1 MARDSYLS
9 GVLADGARPF
19 KYRVGVRELLGV
31 PDDNGVRISFG
42 PTPPRGGLRYRR
54 QQDSAAPQPQSRV
67 WDGGTRWLAET
78 EDFEEQPAA
87 RLVPT
92 RIDVPGVTERPP
104 HLASHDFPRSP
115 DVAAF
120 EPSASQVP
128 GTSVWPSESQAA
140 QESSIGHDETPGAVV
155 IPPAIQPV
163 RPVATPPPVGVS
175 PARPTALPAANPMP
189 PPVPQ
194 PVARPVPQTV
204 TQPVPQ
210 TVTQTALS
218 PVSSPTRA
226 LDTPQWTSAELL
238 PSPVPTR
245 RSTVAPAVADIEPVR
260 SVPTASLEGTTWSPD
275 WSDGETTAVQSV
287 VNANWPQPEP
297 SVLRSAGSAVL
308 DVPYRKPVGS
318 VPTLA
323 ETSTPP
329 VEQHSAPPPV
339 PPRVVVMRAPAPV
352 AEVPAFW
359 ERRQLGRLLNRI
371 MR

>member
-1 MARDSYLS
+1 MARDGYLS

-19 KYRVGVRELLGV
+19 KYRAGIRELLGV

-54 QQDSAAPQPQSRV
+54 QQDSPAPQPQV

-87 RLVPT
+87 RPAPT

-104 HLASHDFPRSP
+104 VFPPHDSPRLL
-115 DVAAF
+115 DVTAV

-128 GTSVWPSESQAA
+128 VTSVWASESQAA
-140 QESSIGHDETPGAVV
+140 QENPMRRDDDAAAAPVTVA

-163 RPVATPPPVGVS
+163 RLVATPPEAGVS
-175 PARPTALPAANPMP
+175 PARPTVLPSAN
-189 PPVPQ
+189 
-194 PVARPVPQTV
+194 PVPQT
-204 TQPVPQ
+204 VPQ
-210 TVTQTALS
+210 TVTQTASTGAQHAVPQS
-218 PVSSPTRA
+218 PAPSPPRA
-226 LDTPQWTSAELL
+226 LDTPQWTSTSTPLL
-238 PSPVPTR
+238 MSTLTPHRPTG
-245 RSTVAPAVADIEPVR
+245 APAVADIESVR
-260 SVPTASLEGTTWSPD
+260 SVPTAAPERTTWSPD
-275 WSDGETTAVQSV
+275 RSDGEMTAVQSI
-287 VNANWPQPEP
+287 VNANQPRPQP
-297 SVLRSAGSAVL
+297 SVLRPAVL
-308 DVPYRKPVGS
+308 DVPYRKPVDS
-318 VPTLA
+318 VPMIA

-339 PPRVVVMRAPAPV
+339 PPRVVVVRAPAQV
-352 AEVPAFW
+352 TEVPAFW

>member
-19 KYRVGVRELLGV
+19 QYRVGVRELLGL
-31 PDDNGVRISFG
+31 PDDNGVRITFG

-54 QQDSAAPQPQSRV
+54 QQDSTVPQPQSQV

-104 HLASHDFPRSP
+104 HFPSHDFSRSP

-120 EPSASQVP
+120 EKSAGQVP

-140 QESSIGHDETPGAVV
+140 QESSIRYDETPMALV

-189 PPVPQ
+189 QPMPQ

-204 TQPVPQ
+204 A
-210 TVTQTALS
+210 QTALS
-218 PVSSPTRA
+218 PAPRPTRA
-226 LDTPQWTSAELL
+226 LDTPQWTPTQLL

-287 VNANWPQPEP
+287 VNANRPWPEP

-318 VPTLA
+318 VPTLV